1 VTSVAWTG
9 RWTGCFRVCSH
20 PSSAAGPCCHDRQR
34 TVLHHGDDSGVPVA
48 VGFRSLMA
56 QLRILLDPEL
66 RLGECYVDGTFV
78 IEQGSILDVLA
89 LAFSQPGNGSPECG
103 ASLRS

>member
-1 VTSVAWTG
+1 
-9 RWTGCFRVCSH
+9 
-20 PSSAAGPCCHDRQR
+20 
-34 TVLHHGDDSGVPVA
+34 
-48 VGFRSLMA
+48 M
-56 QLRILLDPEL
+56 
-66 RLGECYVDGTFV
+66 DGTFV